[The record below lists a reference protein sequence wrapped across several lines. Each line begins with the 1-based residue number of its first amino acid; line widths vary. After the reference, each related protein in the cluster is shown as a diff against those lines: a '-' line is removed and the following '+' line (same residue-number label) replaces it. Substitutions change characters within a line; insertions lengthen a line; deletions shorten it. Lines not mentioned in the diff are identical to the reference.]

1 MVLGHHQKK
10 TTKCKP
16 EVTKKGR
23 EKGRFG
29 MNVPLNAKG
38 TTSDWKN
45 IKDCVRETGALYHCP
60 ERWNVDDLF
69 NDWLPSRKIS

>member
-1 MVLGHHQKK
+1 
-10 TTKCKP
+10 
-16 EVTKKGR
+16 
-23 EKGRFG
+23 